1 MLGYVYLLL
10 AIVLELVGT
19 MCMKQSDGFSN
30 IPYALGT
37 LVSYGVCFYFLSL
50 CLKTVPLNIAYATW
64 GGLGI
69 VLAGLVSFFIFHE
82 SISGLG
88 ILGIALIV
96 AGVVLCNFFGA
107 AH

>member
-19 MCMKQSDGFSN
+19 MCMKQSDGFST

-37 LVSYGVCFYFLSL
+37 LVSYGFCFYFLSL

-69 VLAGLVSFFIFHE
+69 VLSTSVSFLIFHE
-82 SISGLG
+82 SVSGLG

-96 AGVVLCNFFGA
+96 TGVILCNFFGTTY
-107 AH
+107 